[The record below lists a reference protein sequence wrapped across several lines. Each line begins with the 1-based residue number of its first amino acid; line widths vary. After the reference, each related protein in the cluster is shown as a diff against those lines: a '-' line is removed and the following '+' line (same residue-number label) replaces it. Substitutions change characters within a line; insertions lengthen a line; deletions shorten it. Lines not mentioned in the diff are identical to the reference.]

1 MKKGEARAILQVPQ
15 VVKLKMSPM
24 IDSLL
29 NSLKAQLELFE
40 SKTAQEKLKYGYSTL
55 QIPLEQLIPLV
66 SVDIDEC
73 FFLTKPDTGFSLLGL
88 GSLLTFEAEGSHRFK
103 KIKSDYSKILNKW
116 ININAKAKEEVTPVA
131 FLTFAFDENDPMA
144 NDWDEFPNTVLIV
157 PSILIKEIN
166 SCQTLLINIKLD
178 QPSYDST
185 FKHLEKLLKH
195 YLAKIEQD
203 TAHSSSND
211 ISLAEGSL
219 LAEGSSLAEGS
230 LLAEGSSPAKNSWL
244 TLTQNAITQIQA
256 GSFDKLVTSRHE
268 SLQTNEL
275 ISVTELTRKLM
286 KHYPGC
292 TIFSYQL
299 SGKQVIAASPER
311 LLTMQHPD
319 IQSDAIGGT
328 ILNDHSSYHTGLIK
342 QLIVQTDAKSTES
355 KKLLKEHAI
364 IAQDIY
370 QRLDPLC
377 NTLTMPISPFLKKLH
392 NMYHLETLIQGK
404 LNNEYDLF
412 DVIETL
418 HPTPAVAGYPAQE
431 SKQWLLENE
440 HYHRG
445 WYTGAFGWLEGNQNG
460 ELSVM
465 LRCALIKD
473 NQLDIF
479 AGAGLI
485 AESDPE
491 SEWQETELKMQTII
505 EML

>member
-1 MKKGEARAILQVPQ
+1 M
-15 VVKLKMSPM
+15 
-24 IDSLL
+24 
-29 NSLKAQLELFE
+29 
-40 SKTAQEKLKYGYSTL
+40 
-55 QIPLEQLIPLV
+55 
-66 SVDIDEC
+66 
-73 FFLTKPDTGFSLLGL
+73 
-88 GSLLTFEAEGSHRFK
+88 
-103 KIKSDYSKILNKW
+103 
-116 ININAKAKEEVTPVA
+116 
-131 FLTFAFDENDPMA
+131 
-144 NDWDEFPNTVLIV
+144 
-157 PSILIKEIN
+157 
-166 SCQTLLINIKLD
+166 
-178 QPSYDST
+178 
-185 FKHLEKLLKH
+185 
-195 YLAKIEQD
+195 
-203 TAHSSSND
+203 
-211 ISLAEGSL
+211 
-219 LAEGSSLAEGS
+219 
-230 LLAEGSSPAKNSWL
+230 
-244 TLTQNAITQIQA
+244 
-256 GSFDKLVTSRHE
+256 
-268 SLQTNEL
+268 
-275 ISVTELTRKLM
+275 
-286 KHYPGC
+286 
-292 TIFSYQL
+292 
-299 SGKQVIAASPER
+299 IAASPEH
-311 LLTMQHPD
+311 LLTLQHPD

-342 QLIVQTDAKSTES
+342 QLIVQSDAKSAES

-392 NMYHLETLIQGK
+392 NMYHLETPIQGK
-404 LNNEYDLF
+404 LNDEYDLF

-473 NQLDIF
+473 NQLTIF

-491 SEWQETELKMQTII
+491 IEWQETESKMQTIL